1 VAPAAPPR
9 PMWNASSCSS
19 LPRARRTRCGRN
31 RDTKRALFHWAVA
44 QQQCIEM
51 QIQQQ
56 QQQHHQMHYHV
67 DYPAPQQQHGQTL
80 RESGELREVTQHW
93 AIATRSELRV
103 VELNHKLETL
113 GARCDTLVAE
123 NEALATIVRTR
134 VEKRQKKRLAAVARA
149 AEAPMQCT
157 LRRPP
162 VPTNVID
169 VLENADFA
177 ALVSTCRAAVS
188 DSWACRRCTLPDVAL
203 GMGNGGTPT
212 WRLLRTRAAGW
223 GGASLVEKAMLHTL
237 TATRVPWTRV
247 QLASG
252 RYVAAWVARPPRA
265 IAWKSLTRCRCRL
278 RLRHH
283 LDRFLPGRLHRHV

>member
-1 VAPAAPPR
+1 MV
-9 PMWNASSCSS
+9 
-19 LPRARRTRCGRN
+19 RRTRCGRN
-31 RDTKRALFHWAVA
+31 RDTKRLLHHQAHWHLA
-44 QQQCIEM
+44 
-51 QIQQQ
+51 QQQ
-56 QQQHHQMHYHV
+56 QQYTEIQTELQQQHHGHT
-67 DYPAPQQQHGQTL
+67 APQQQAEDLSSQQ
-80 RESGELREVTQHW
+80 ESIVLE
-93 AIATRSELRV
+93 TRI
-103 VELNHKLETL
+103 VELNRELEYL
-113 GARCDTLVAE
+113 GARCAALVAE

-134 VEKRQKKRLAAVARA
+134 VEKRREKRLAAVARA

-162 VPTNVID
+162 VPTEVID
-169 VLENADFA
+169 ALENAGFGLENADFA

-188 DSWACRRCTLPDVAL
+188 DSWACWRCALPDVAL

-223 GGASLVEKAMLHTL
+223 GGASLVEKAMLHAL
-237 TATRVPWTRV
+237 TAARIPWTRV

-265 IAWKSLTRCRCRL
+265 IAWKSLTRCRCRP

-283 LDRFLPGRLHRHV
+283 LDRFLRGRLHRHV